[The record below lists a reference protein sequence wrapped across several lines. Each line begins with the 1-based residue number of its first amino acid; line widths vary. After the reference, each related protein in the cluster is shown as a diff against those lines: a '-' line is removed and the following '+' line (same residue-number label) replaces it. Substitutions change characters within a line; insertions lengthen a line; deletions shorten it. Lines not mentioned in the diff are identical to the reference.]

1 MHGVFPA
8 DRAADTGSGY
18 VSRTSPFTQTL
29 QKRLRGTV
37 VGPEADEFDE
47 LRRVWNAAID
57 RRPCAVARCADAHDV
72 QLALQV
78 ARDHHVGVTV
88 RGGGHNVAGLAVQD
102 GALLLDMGGMR
113 DVSVNRE
120 MRIAT
125 VEGGALWRDVDAA
138 TAAAGLATTGGL
150 ISTTGVGGFTLG
162 GGAGWLMRRYGL
174 ACDNLMGAHLV
185 LADGRSLRVTA
196 GEHPELFWALRG
208 GGGGLGVITHF
219 ELRLHPLSQVAGLV
233 VFPGPVRDGAV
244 SFRDFVRDAP
254 DEFCGMTVMTS
265 APPLPFLD
273 PAWHGRTV
281 CIVAICWSGSTLAG
295 ERVLEPIRSAGDA
308 LADVVGPMP
317 YAQWQQMLEPSAPPG
332 RSNYWKT
339 QLREVERRHDRFAQ
353 CCRRSATD
361 TVYGATRPAHGRR
374 GGSRAVLRLCLRPS

>member
-1 MHGVFPA
+1 
-8 DRAADTGSGY
+8 
-18 VSRTSPFTQTL
+18 
-29 QKRLRGTV
+29 
-37 VGPEADEFDE
+37 
-47 LRRVWNAAID
+47 
-57 RRPCAVARCADAHDV
+57 
-72 QLALQV
+72 
-78 ARDHHVGVTV
+78 
-88 RGGGHNVAGLAVQD
+88 
-102 GALLLDMGGMR
+102 
-113 DVSVNRE
+113 
-120 MRIAT
+120 
-125 VEGGALWRDVDAA
+125 
-138 TAAAGLATTGGL
+138 
-150 ISTTGVGGFTLG
+150 
-162 GGAGWLMRRYGL
+162 
-174 ACDNLMGAHLV
+174 
-185 LADGRSLRVTA
+185 VTA